1 MTTDD
6 SKPTSTLV
14 SLNPGRDVQRVGT
27 AEFLGEDVRKIHDP
41 VWAVIGNLG
50 DSQCYLGV
58 PEKVQ
63 AVQAAVSRRIA
74 ADDLPVRLIPPAFT
88 LGVSDG
94 QLNGTPQMRFSL
106 IGREL
111 VHDVADVHLAANKV
125 AGLIAVV
132 ACDKPPVGTLAAALE
147 NDTPAVILSDGPIR
161 PGIDPETGARIDLV
175 TAFQAVDQDAEVRA
189 RLALHACPGQ
199 GSCGGMFT
207 YNTMQTFIAVL
218 GLEPLHMVSPSSDDP
233 RRLTEFPDQLVDC
246 LLAITSKGI
255 RPRDIVTPSSLRNA
269 LTVAIAMGGS
279 TNVVLHSVEIARAA
293 GIDLWAEVLSQ
304 EEFNQLSRRL
314 PVLVNMRPFGD
325 YSMVDVDAKGGLQ
338 VIVNELLA
346 AGFLDGETLTC
357 TGETLAVQLARLAP
371 SAPDH
376 DVIYSVAKPFKDT
389 GGLRLLRGNL
399 APNGGAI
406 LKVAGVEGGMKDG
419 VFIGRARVFNGE
431 RSLIEALDRRPD
443 SFEDND
449 MVVIRYEG
457 PRGAP
462 GMPELLDPTSRITAL
477 CRERHIT
484 IALMTDARFSGGSVG
499 LVVGHVAPEAIL
511 GGPIALVEDGDTIV
525 VDLTTESIDC
535 TQLEDPTVFER
546 RIATWQAQAD
556 RNGGVH
562 PDAVRVTDRVLARC
576 APLRCPP
583 SSAAEW
589 RHPRPADRRG
599 SESRGPGGASGRLGR
614 FSA

>member
-6 SKPTSTLV
+6 SNPTSTLV

-27 AEFLGEDVRKIHDP
+27 AAFLGEDIRKIHDP

-58 PEKVQ
+58 PEKVHT
-63 AVQAAVSRRIA
+63 VQAAVSRRIA

-106 IGREL
+106 VGREL
-111 VHDVADVHLAANKV
+111 VHDVADVHLAANRV

-132 ACDKPPVGTLAAALE
+132 ACDKPPVGTLAAVLE
-147 NDTPAVILSDGPIR
+147 NNTPAVILSDGPIK

-189 RLALHACPGQ
+189 RLALNACPGQ

-218 GLEPLHMVSPSSDDP
+218 GLEPLHMVSPPSDDP
-233 RRLTEFPDQLVDC
+233 RRLAEFPDQLVDC
-246 LLAITSKGI
+246 LLAMTREGI
-255 RPRDIVTPSSLRNA
+255 RPRDIVTPPSLRNA

-293 GIDLWAEVLSQ
+293 GIDLWTDALSQ
-304 EEFNQLSRRL
+304 EDFNRLSRRL

-338 VIVNELLA
+338 VIVKELLD
-346 AGFLDGETLTC
+346 AGFLDGDALTC
-357 TGETLAVQLARLAP
+357 TGETLAGQLARLDP
-371 SAPDH
+371 SAPDE
-376 DVIYSVAKPFKDT
+376 DVIYSVTKPFKDT
-389 GGLRLLRGNL
+389 GGLRLLQGNL
-399 APNGGAI
+399 APEGGAI
-406 LKVAGVEGGMKDG
+406 LKVAGVEGGMRDG
-419 VFIGRARVFNGE
+419 VFTGRARVFNGE
-431 RSLIEALDRRPD
+431 RSLIEALDRHPD
-443 SFEDND
+443 TFEDND

-499 LVVGHVAPEAIL
+499 LVIGHVAPEAIL

-525 VDLTTESIDC
+525 VDLTTERLDC
-535 TQLEDPTVFER
+535 TQLDDPTAFER
-546 RIATWQAQAD
+546 RVAAWQAQAD

-562 PDAVRVTDRVLARC
+562 PDAVPVTDRVLARMR
-576 APLRCPP
+576 ATALPALLGAGMATP
-583 SSAAEW
+583 SPS
-589 RHPRPADRRG
+589 
-599 SESRGPGGASGRLGR
+599 
-614 FSA
+614 

>member
-1 MTTDD
+1 MLATMSIDRGERVSTTDD
-6 SKPTSTLV
+6 AAPVSTFV

-27 AEFLGEDVRKIHDP
+27 AEFLGEDVGKVHDP

-63 AVQAAVSRRIA
+63 VVQSALSRRVA
-74 ADDLPVRLIPPAFT
+74 AEDLPVRVIPPAFT

-106 IGREL
+106 VGREL
-111 VHDVADVHLAANKV
+111 VHDVADVHLAANSV
-125 AGLIAVV
+125 AALIAVV
-132 ACDKPPVGTLAAALE
+132 ACDKPPVGTLAAVLE
-147 NDTPAVILSDGPIR
+147 NDTPAVILSDGPIK
-161 PGIDPETGARIDLV
+161 PGIDPETGERIDLV

-189 RLALHACPGQ
+189 RLALNACPGQ

-218 GLEPLHMVSPSSDDP
+218 GLEPLHMVSPPSDDP
-233 RRLTEFPDQLVDC
+233 RRTTRFPDELVDC
-246 LLAITSKGI
+246 LLAMTSRGI
-255 RPRDIVTPSSLRNA
+255 RPRDIVTPSSLKNA
-269 LTVAIAMGGS
+269 LTVTIAMGGS

-293 GIDLWAEVLSQ
+293 GIDLWADVLSQ
-304 EEFNQLSRRL
+304 DDFNRLARRL

-338 VIVNELLA
+338 VIVKELLE
-346 AGFLDGETLTC
+346 AGFLDGDAMTC
-357 TGETLAVQLARLAP
+357 TGETLAEQLARLDP
-371 SAPDH
+371 PHPDQ
-376 DVIYSVAKPFKDT
+376 DVIFAFDKPFKDT

-399 APNGGAI
+399 APDGGAI
-406 LKVAGVEGGMKDG
+406 LKVAGLEGGVHDG
-419 VFIGRARVFNGE
+419 VFTGRAKVFSGE
-431 RSLIEALDRRPD
+431 RSLIEALDRHPD
-443 SFEDND
+443 SFNDLD

-499 LVVGHVAPEAIL
+499 LVIGHVAPEAIL
-511 GGPIALVEDGDTIV
+511 GGPIALIEDGDSVV
-525 VDLTTESIDC
+525 VDLNNDRIDC
-535 TQLEDPTVFER
+535 TQLDEPGVSER
-546 RIATWQAQAD
+546 RAAEWRA
-556 RNGGVH
+556 RSEGNGGIH
-562 PDAVRVTDRVLARC
+562 PDAAPVTDRVLARMR
-576 APLRCPP
+576 ATALPALLGAGMATP
-583 SSAAEW
+583 S
-589 RHPRPADRRG
+589 PT
-599 SESRGPGGASGRLGR
+599 
-614 FSA
+614 

>member
-1 MTTDD
+1 M
-6 SKPTSTLV
+6 SSEQPVSTFV

-27 AEFLGEDVRKIHDP
+27 AEFLGEDVQKIHDP

-63 AVQAAVSRRIA
+63 IIQSALSRRIA
-74 ADDLPVRLIPPAFT
+74 KDDLAVRLIAPAYT

-94 QLNGTPQMRFSL
+94 QLNGTPEMRFSL
-106 IGREL
+106 VGREL
-111 VHDVADVHLAANKV
+111 VHDVADVHLAANKI
-125 AGLIAVV
+125 AGLVAVV
-132 ACDKPPVGTLAAALE
+132 ACDKPPVGTLAAILE

-161 PGIDPETGARIDLV
+161 PGIDPETGAPIDLV
-175 TAFQAVDQDAEVRA
+175 SAFQIADQDAAVRA
-189 RLALHACPGQ
+189 RYALHACPGQ

-218 GLEPLHMVSPSSDDP
+218 GLEPLHMVAPPSDDP
-233 RRLTEFPDQLVDC
+233 RRLNEFPDQLIDC
-246 LLAITSKGI
+246 LMAMASREIS
-255 RPRDIVTPSSLRNA
+255 PRDIVTPSALRNA

-279 TNVVLHSVEIARAA
+279 TNVALHSVEIARAA

-304 EEFNQLSRRL
+304 TDFNDLARRL

-338 VIVNELLA
+338 VIVKELLD
-346 AGFLDGETLTC
+346 AGFLDGEALTC
-357 TGETLAVQLARLAP
+357 TGETLAEQVRRLDP
-371 SAPDH
+371 PPPDQ
-376 DVIYSVAKPFKDT
+376 DVIYPVDKPFKDT

-399 APNGGAI
+399 APEGGAI
-406 LKVAGVEGGMKDG
+406 LKVAGVERGVQDG
-419 VFIGRARVFNGE
+419 VFTGRARVFNSE
-431 RSLIEALDRRPD
+431 RALVEALDQQPD

-477 CRERHIT
+477 CRERDIT

-499 LVVGHVAPEAIL
+499 LVIGHVAPEAFL
-511 GGPIALVEDGDTIV
+511 GGPIALVEQGDTIV
-525 VDLTTESIDC
+525 IDVNNDRIDC
-535 TQLEDPTVFER
+535 AQFDEAGVLEQRAEAWRGEV
-546 RIATWQAQAD
+546 D

-562 PDAVRVTDRVLARC
+562 PDAIPVTDRVLSRMRAT
-576 APLRCPP
+576 ALPALLGGGMATP
-583 SSAAEW
+583 S
-589 RHPRPADRRG
+589 PA
-599 SESRGPGGASGRLGR
+599 
-614 FSA
+614 

>member
-1 MTTDD
+1 M
-6 SKPTSTLV
+6 SSEQPVSTFV

-27 AEFLGEDVRKIHDP
+27 AEFLGEDVQKIHDP

-63 AVQAAVSRRIA
+63 IIQSALSRRIA
-74 ADDLPVRLIPPAFT
+74 EDDLAVRLIPPAFT

-94 QLNGTPQMRFSL
+94 QLNGTPEMRFSL
-106 IGREL
+106 VGREL
-111 VHDVADVHLAANKV
+111 VHDVADVHLVANKV
-125 AGLIAVV
+125 AGLVAVV
-132 ACDKPPVGTLAAALE
+132 ACDKPPVGTLAAILE

-161 PGIDPETGARIDLV
+161 PGIDPETGAPIDIV
-175 TAFQAVDQDAEVRA
+175 AAFQVADQDEAVRA
-189 RLALHACPGQ
+189 RYALHACPGQ

-218 GLEPLHMVSPSSDDP
+218 GLEPLHMVAPPSDDP
-233 RRLTEFPDQLVDC
+233 RRLAEFPDELVDC
-246 LLAITSKGI
+246 LLAMRGRSIT
-255 RPRDIVTPSSLRNA
+255 PRAIVTPSALRNA

-279 TNVVLHSVEIARAA
+279 TNVALHSVEIARAA

-304 EEFNQLSRRL
+304 AEFNDLARRL

-338 VIVNELLA
+338 VIVKELLD
-346 AGFLDGETLTC
+346 AGFLDGEALTC
-357 TGETLAVQLARLAP
+357 TGETLAGQVRRLDPP
-371 SAPDH
+371 SPDQ
-376 DVIYSVAKPFKDT
+376 DVIYSVDKPFKET

-399 APNGGAI
+399 APEGGAI
-406 LKVAGVEGGMKDG
+406 LKVAGVERGVQDG
-419 VFIGRARVFNGE
+419 VFTGKARVFNSE
-431 RSLIEALDRRPD
+431 RALVEALDQQPD
-443 SFEDND
+443 SFQDND

-477 CRERHIT
+477 CRERDIT

-499 LVVGHVAPEAIL
+499 LVIGHVAPEAFL
-511 GGPIALVEDGDTIV
+511 GGPIALVEQGDTIV
-525 VDLTTESIDC
+525 IDVTNDRIDC
-535 TQLEDPTVFER
+535 AQLDEPGLLEARAASWREEVE
-546 RIATWQAQAD
+546 

-562 PDAVRVTDRVLARC
+562 PDAVLVTDRVLARMR
-576 APLRCPP
+576 ATALPALLGGGMATPP
-583 SSAAEW
+583 
-589 RHPRPADRRG
+589 PA
-599 SESRGPGGASGRLGR
+599 
-614 FSA
+614 